1 MIFKECEIKAMA
13 SLLLLCRALSRHITC
28 TVIGQ
33 GKVHTKVLDHFFI
46 VKSAYSTISSKCA
59 SNEAAAALF

>member
-1 MIFKECEIKAMA
+1 MA

-33 GKVHTKVLDHFFI
+33 GKVRTKVLDHFFI